1 MAHVQQGHG
10 RREEEGLQ
18 GRLISISMKKILA
31 VGLLALGLGGCQTAT
46 YTTPGPVYVATVPTY
61 TYAYPTYR
69 PYYRPY
75 YNGYRPYYNGY
86 RPYYRANRP
95 YYRRCNQ
102 YRCW

>member
-1 MAHVQQGHG
+1 MAYFQQGNG

-18 GRLISISMKKILA
+18 ELTLSISMKKMLA
-31 VGLLALGLGGCQTAT
+31 VGLLALGLGGCQTAV
-46 YTTPGPVYVATVPTY
+46 YTTPAPVYVAPVTTY
-61 TYAYPTYR
+61 TYTYPAYR

-75 YNGYRPYYNGY
+75 YYGYRPYYY
-86 RPYYRANRP
+86 ANRP